1 MTDREVGMTA
11 EESSDAQGGEVS
23 RETWKWS
30 VLAGMASYLDA
41 GSIVALGAGLALW
54 QQELGLGN
62 SAVGLLAAI
71 GPNAAGAALGAFIGG
86 HLGDRLGRKRIY
98 QYDLL
103 LYAAGILC
111 IVFAANAVMLFAG
124 TVIVAIAVGADV
136 PTSLALVGEFS
147 PAKARGKLLGST
159 QVAWSLGPVVVLLLA
174 LVLSPL
180 DLLGIRIVFAHL
192 FVVAMITW
200 WLRRGLTE
208 SRRWTAAAE
217 DDSAPPAPGPRE
229 LLRKPHITALLFT
242 GSVYLTWNLAAGTN
256 GIFLPYILS
265 TVGSQSQAAS
275 VALQSASFVLTAVF
289 TVLVFMRF
297 TDRGYVPR
305 RIVWAAGAVMQ
316 ITAFALFLV
325 LPFTT
330 PVAMANIAL
339 FGIGAALAGEAF
351 YKVWSQE
358 LFPTLLRGT
367 AQGITFGT
375 ARVALGVWSFFV
387 PVLAETGIKPVA
399 ALLTAFLLISGVI
412 GFFFMPHTA
421 GRSLEDIEEERA
433 PDPVPG

>member
-1 MTDREVGMTA
+1 
-11 EESSDAQGGEVS
+11 
-23 RETWKWS
+23 
-30 VLAGMASYLDA
+30 MASYLDA

-54 QQELGLGN
+54 QEELGMGS

-71 GPNAAGAALGAFIGG
+71 GPNAAGAALGAFVGG

-111 IVFAANAVMLFAG
+111 IVFAANAAMLFAG

-159 QVAWSLGPVVVLLLA
+159 QVAWSLGPVVVLFLA
-174 LVLSPL
+174 LALSSL

-192 FVVAMITW
+192 FVVAMLTW
-200 WLRRGLTE
+200 WLRRGLSE
-208 SRRWTAAAE
+208 SRRWTEAAE
-217 DDSAPPAPGPRE
+217 DDSAPAAAPRE
-229 LLRKPHITALLFT
+229 LLRRPHITALLFT

-256 GIFLPYILS
+256 GIFLPYILR

-289 TVLVFMRF
+289 TVFVFMRF
-297 TDRGYVPR
+297 TDRGYTPR
-305 RIVWAAGAVMQ
+305 RVIWAVGAVLQ
-316 ITAFALFLV
+316 VTAFVLFLV

-387 PVLAETGIKPVA
+387 PVLAETGIRPVA
-399 ALLTAFLLISGVI
+399 ALLTAFLAISGVI
-412 GFFFMPHTA
+412 GFFFMPRTA
-421 GRSLEDIEEERA
+421 GRSLEDIEEERSVTTDPA
-433 PDPVPG
+433 PDPAR

>member
-1 MTDREVGMTA
+1 
-11 EESSDAQGGEVS
+11 
-23 RETWKWS
+23 
-30 VLAGMASYLDA
+30 
-41 GSIVALGAGLALW
+41 
-54 QQELGLGN
+54 
-62 SAVGLLAAI
+62 
-71 GPNAAGAALGAFIGG
+71 
-86 HLGDRLGRKRIY
+86 
-98 QYDLL
+98 
-103 LYAAGILC
+103 
-111 IVFAANAVMLFAG
+111 MLFAG

-180 DLLGIRIVFAHL
+180 DLLGIRIVVRAPVRRRDDH
-192 FVVAMITW
+192 VVAAP
-200 WLRRGLTE
+200 RPDRV
-208 SRRWTAAAE
+208 RAAGRPRPRTT
-217 DDSAPPAPGPRE
+217 SAPPAPGPRE
-229 LLRKPHITALLFT
+229 LLRRPHITALLFT

-256 GIFLPYILS
+256 GIFLPYILR

-375 ARVALGVWSFFV
+375 ARVAARRV
-387 PVLAETGIKPVA
+387 E
-399 ALLTAFLLISGVI
+399 LLRPG
-412 GFFFMPHTA
+412 A
-421 GRSLEDIEEERA
+421 GRDRDQARRGPAHRLPR
-433 PDPVPG
+433 

>member
-1 MTDREVGMTA
+1 M
-11 EESSDAQGGEVS
+11 
-23 RETWKWS
+23 
-30 VLAGMASYLDA
+30 
-41 GSIVALGAGLALW
+41 I
-54 QQELGLGN
+54 
-62 SAVGLLAAI
+62 
-71 GPNAAGAALGAFIGG
+71 
-86 HLGDRLGRKRIY
+86 
-98 QYDLL
+98 
-103 LYAAGILC
+103 
-111 IVFAANAVMLFAG
+111 
-124 TVIVAIAVGADV
+124 
-136 PTSLALVGEFS
+136 
-147 PAKARGKLLGST
+147 
-159 QVAWSLGPVVVLLLA
+159 VLLLA
-174 LVLSPL
+174 LALFSL

-192 FVVAMITW
+192 FVVAMLTW

-208 SRRWTAAAE
+208 SRRWTEAAE

-256 GIFLPYILS
+256 GIFLPYILR

-305 RIVWAAGAVMQ
+305 RIIWAAGAVMQ

-375 ARVALGVWSFFV
+375 ARVVLGVWSFSSRCS
-387 PVLAETGIKPVA
+387 PRPGSSP
-399 ALLTAFLLISGVI
+399 SR
-412 GFFFMPHTA
+412 PCSP
-421 GRSLEDIEEERA
+421 RSL
-433 PDPVPG
+433 